1 MAAKIKN
8 SGIVDWA
15 FRLVPAAIL
24 ALAVPAKFAA
34 DPGAVAI
41 FTQLDAEPFGRIATG
56 VFESAAVIL
65 LLLPATAIYG
75 GLLAAGLMSGAI
87 LSHLAVIGL
96 APGGDP
102 SMFTMAVVAFV
113 TALALIWR
121 RRVEIPLLSQFVR
134 SGQAPVA

>member
-8 SGIVDWA
+8 SGIADWA
-15 FRLVPAAIL
+15 LRLVPAAIL
-24 ALAVPAKFAA
+24 ALAVPAKFAG

-65 LLLPATAIYG
+65 LLLPWTAIYG

-96 APGGDP
+96 APSGDP
-102 SMFTMAVVAFV
+102 SMFTMAVVAFS

>member
-34 DPGAVAI
+34 EPGAVAI

-102 SMFTMAVVAFV
+102 SMFTMAVVAFA